1 MELRGK
7 DTKDFVIYNRKMQKI
22 SPIKERILKFADT
35 LDISRREFYKKTGI
49 SRGTL
54 ESSTGITE
62 DTLAKFIAAFGELSP
77 EWILTGNGEMYRH
90 THTHPA
96 SQKLGNQGKDT
107 KDFSTNDTNFINID
121 TPVAQRTT
129 EPGAGIPLIPIDAVA
144 GLPVGE
150 SLAARFIDCAHYVIP
165 EFVNLNVEYMIRVS
179 GSSMYPKY
187 SNGDILACRRVQ
199 DVLFFQWGKIYVIDS
214 SQGALVKRV
223 FQDEDPDRILLVS
236 DNREHYPPFSIP
248 KSDIR
253 SLSIVVGVIRLE

>member
-7 DTKDFVIYNRKMQKI
+7 DTKDFVTCNRKMQKF

-62 DTLAKFIAAFGELSP
+62 DTLAKFIATFGELSP

-107 KDFSTNDTNFINID
+107 KDFSTSDTNFINID

-129 EPGAGIPLIPIDAVA
+129 EPGTGIPLIPINAMAGVFTGEQSVLELECERYVVPAFKDA
-144 GLPVGE
+144 
-150 SLAARFIDCAHYVIP
+150 
-165 EFVNLNVEYMIRVS
+165 EFLITVK
-179 GSSMYPKY
+179 GSSMMPKY
-187 SNGDILACRRVQ
+187 YSGDIVACKRMPL
-199 DVLFFQWGKIYVIDS
+199 DTFFQWNKVYVLDTEQGPLIKRVKRGATDETLSIFSDNPDYEPFELPRTKIYHI
-214 SQGALVKRV
+214 AL
-223 FQDEDPDRILLVS
+223 
-236 DNREHYPPFSIP
+236 
-248 KSDIR
+248 
-253 SLSIVVGVIRLE
+253 VVGVIRLE